1 MSSDSPLTLLV
12 PVSVCAA
19 VVYKPSLPSFKAKKV
34 DIINWTEDRGALIVK
49 ALAPA
54 EVSKVVLDEDRGK
67 IEVVVPDDHLSL
79 AIGRRGQNVRLA
91 SSLIGSDIDI
101 MTEEQESEKRQ
112 AEFNRRSQRFID
124 GLNVDDVIA
133 RLLVAE
139 GFSHIE
145 EVAYVPVED
154 LVTIEGFD
162 EDVAGELQYRATQF
176 LEEENRR
183 QTERLEQLKMAEDL
197 LNFDS
202 LDLPMLVALGEAG
215 ILSLDDF
222 ADLAADEL
230 INAEDGILRDFSI
243 KPTVAD
249 DFIMLARVNAG
260 WFSAEMAAEIMENVK
275 FSKKIVIWRRRKKTR
290 LAEAIGSP
298 SEAQIDTAILD
309 AEQYFQKS

>member
-1 MSSDSPLTLLV
+1 
-12 PVSVCAA
+12 
-19 VVYKPSLPSFKAKKV
+19 
-34 DIINWTEDRGALIVK
+34 
-49 ALAPA
+49 
-54 EVSKVVLDEDRGK
+54 
-67 IEVVVPDDHLSL
+67 
-79 AIGRRGQNVRLA
+79 
-91 SSLIGSDIDI
+91 
-101 MTEEQESEKRQ
+101 MTGEQESEKRQ

-176 LEEENRR
+176 LEGENRR

-215 ILSLDDF
+215 VYHWMIL
-222 ADLAADEL
+222 L
-230 INAEDGILRDFSI
+230 IWQRMN
-243 KPTVAD
+243 
-249 DFIMLARVNAG
+249 
-260 WFSAEMAAEIMENVK
+260 
-275 FSKKIVIWRRRKKTR
+275 
-290 LAEAIGSP
+290 
-298 SEAQIDTAILD
+298 
-309 AEQYFQKS
+309 